1 MQSTIVFPEHDDSGL
16 QKKTH
21 RSIEAL
27 LGVCVRVHVC
37 KQISYTLS
45 LSYCFFFTGLPS
57 PCLKSFSILCKHPSI
72 ARPLLAAVSY
82 SNYSYCVYF
91 MLSLSLPLDS

>member
-27 LGVCVRVHVC
+27 LGVCVCVCVHVY
-37 KQISYTLS
+37 KQISFIIL
-45 LSYCFFFTGLPS
+45 FFF
-57 PCLKSFSILCKHPSI
+57 F
-72 ARPLLAAVSY
+72 
-82 SNYSYCVYF
+82 
-91 MLSLSLPLDS
+91 

>member
-27 LGVCVRVHVC
+27 LGVCVWCTCV
-37 KQISYTLS
+37 QTDLIYIIIIIL
-45 LSYCFFFTGLPS
+45 FFLQDY
-57 PCLKSFSILCKHPSI
+57 L
-72 ARPLLAAVSY
+72 LLA
-82 SNYSYCVYF
+82 
-91 MLSLSLPLDS
+91 